1 MCIAARNQRQGTY
14 FSLETTGNDRQSC
27 GVGIVLFKIRLSL
40 KGISWRKRIETVWLN
55 VQMILIGPQCKNG
68 PGEEKEEI

>member
-1 MCIAARNQRQGTY
+1 MGEDYDNKCIDQSDEAISQRMCIAARNQRQGTY

-40 KGISWRKRIETVWLN
+40 KGISWRKRIETV
-55 VQMILIGPQCKNG
+55 
-68 PGEEKEEI
+68 